1 MAEPEKDQIGDGQD
15 NFGQAAGKAI
25 QAAKQFSHDAAAEAA
40 VKGAEATANAAAAV
54 VQAGAESGKAVAEI
68 AAGTAAGG
76 PLGAILSAA
85 WAIRHSLFK
94 VLVCICLFF
103 LIIVILI
110 CSIPSIVLDSVFGL
124 NGLPPAE
131 GVTLESSYSEM
142 SNAVSAVIDAGYDQS
157 LARVEEIILDG
168 GYDYD
173 LSMDALIN
181 HAQSSADYDVCYIL
195 AAYSASLQQKGTS
208 VEDMVAKLARIS
220 DQMFPVSYVERQ
232 QERLVPVSYST
243 YKPVTVTVVTRIESA
258 GIVNNVPR
266 YNYAAEQRRYYL
278 PDEARESDEEITVP
292 KYKAVS
298 VKVPTYS
305 GGKISGTR
313 TETYYEADGDE
324 TLEPTTEIIKYVECT
339 ISPFDNS
346 VILEAFGID
355 TSAQYPQFNL
365 TYGEVIQNMAN
376 ALKMTL
382 YGTLGSGTSVP
393 LTDAELIA
401 FVNSLSC
408 NDTRK
413 HIVTTALSLVG
424 KVPYFWG
431 GKSEAGWNDEWNTP
445 KLVTAAGSSS
455 TGTIRPYGLDC
466 SGFPRLGVKNRP
478 WHQHSGRLLGAVH
491 KLYSH
496 FRSGASSRRSRFPPE

>member
-25 QAAKQFSHDAAAEAA
+25 QAAKQISHDAAAEAA

-324 TLEPTTEIIKYVECT
+324 TLEPTTEIIMWNV
-339 ISPFDNS
+339 PFRPS
-346 VILEAFGID
+346 
-355 TSAQYPQFNL
+355 
-365 TYGEVIQNMAN
+365 
-376 ALKMTL
+376 
-382 YGTLGSGTSVP
+382 
-393 LTDAELIA
+393 
-401 FVNSLSC
+401 
-408 NDTRK
+408 
-413 HIVTTALSLVG
+413 
-424 KVPYFWG
+424 
-431 GKSEAGWNDEWNTP
+431 
-445 KLVTAAGSSS
+445 
-455 TGTIRPYGLDC
+455 TIR
-466 SGFPRLGVKNRP
+466 
-478 WHQHSGRLLGAVH
+478 
-491 KLYSH
+491 
-496 FRSGASSRRSRFPPE
+496 